1 MLPFE
6 NRPWAKRVALS
17 VILVALLS
25 AAIAAI
31 VLDRTKGLDTG
42 AITALFLI
50 LLAIIPPNIAILR
63 HRRQADGQQRPTM
76 IPSHPSAR

>member
-17 VILVALLS
+17 VIVVTLLS

-31 VLDRTKGLDTG
+31 ILDRTNGLDTG
-42 AITALFLI
+42 AITAICLI
-50 LLAIIPPNIAILR
+50 LLAVVPPNIALLR
-63 HRRQADGQQRPTM
+63 RRRLADGQQRPTM
-76 IPSHPSAR
+76 IPSHPSIR